1 MEKKKEKINKQI
13 AFLRNRIEALKG
25 KVTNA
30 VSDEARAEIE
40 ARINQ
45 LREIAEDLEAI
56 RDEAEQGNNDNSE
69 EMLTRMRELLSRV
82 ETLENELNKPDVKK
96 AENRMT
102 GSKFM
107 EVVRNSVNRAQFR
120 ENIKNAIGDNGIQN
134 VQEFLPAAVLQEVSD
149 CLSNRHRLLELVD
162 WTGLPCFLAK
172 INTSD
177 DGANVYNGGAK
188 TEQNPEFTDIELRP
202 KYIYKFLRVAKEI
215 ERETRDNGNKLLQ
228 YVTRELLDNVL
239 LKTEQLILHG
249 QTTQFIAPAAVP
261 YRTDANG
268 NPRYH
273 AMNYLPYI
281 DRNRLIA
288 IVSPS
293 LYIRVKEDVQS
304 SYGYMVSDEF
314 IANSVFGV
322 REVVIMPE
330 GTTPNGIGLWFMD
343 YGAYKLVGDRRPDE
357 YEDFNLEYN
366 QKEYLTEMWIGGGCV
381 RSTKDPVGE
390 PIMRFIEIIQGL

>member
-1 MEKKKEKINKQI
+1 MKKKIEKINNHV

-25 KVTNA
+25 KVSNA

-40 ARINQ
+40 SRIAQ
-45 LREIAEDLEAI
+45 LREIADDLESI
-56 RDEAEQGNNDNSE
+56 RDEAEQGDNDNSE
-69 EMLTRMRELLSRV
+69 EMLTRMREMLSRV
-82 ETLENELNKPDVKK
+82 DALENELNKPEAKK
-96 AENRMT
+96 AENRLT
-102 GSKFM
+102 GSQLM
-107 EVVRNSVNRAQFR
+107 EVVRNSASRAQFR
-120 ENIKNAIGDNGIQN
+120 ENIKNAIGDNGIQD
-134 VQEFLPAAVLQEVSD
+134 VEGFLPAAVLQEVSD
-149 CLSNRHRLLELVD
+149 SLSNRHRLLELVD

-172 INTSD
+172 VNVSD
-177 DGANVYNGGAK
+177 DGANVYESGAK
-188 TEQNPEFTDIELRP
+188 TEQNPEFEDIELRP
-202 KYIYKFLRVAKEI
+202 KYLYKFLRVAKEV
-215 ERETRDNGNKLLQ
+215 ERETRDNGNKLVQ

-239 LKTEQLILHG
+239 LKAEQLILMG
-249 QTTQFIAPAAVP
+249 QTTQFIAPSQVNLVV
-261 YRTDANG
+261 DANS

-273 AMNYLPYI
+273 AMNYLPYV

-293 LYIRVKEDVQS
+293 LYIDVKETVQS
-304 SYGYMVSDEF
+304 TYGYMVSDEF

-343 YGAYKLVGDRRPDE
+343 YDAYKLVGDRRPDE

-381 RSTKDPVGE
+381 RVTKDAVGAVI
-390 PIMRFIEIIQGL
+390 PRFVEIVSGE